1 MRLRFKLT
9 LQSTLIFALTLAI
22 VFVGTYVI
30 VKQHTTNIFFNKLTD
45 RALIA
50 GFVYFEK
57 DEATKLNYSKQESIY
72 RVPLVDEIV
81 QVYDTTGKLI
91 FVERGPELPISDK
104 RIREILKKKEVDFY
118 QNDRQ
123 CAGIYYQDN
132 QGDFVIVCSG
142 VNATGQ
148 ERLNNLG
155 ITMICFFFG
164 GIAINLILNAW
175 LSKRTF
181 RPFTEVIDQVN
192 SISADN
198 LHSRLP
204 QQKGSK
210 DDELQKVIGTFNYF
224 LERLEVSVK
233 SQKHFLRHASHELK
247 TPLAALIGEL
257 EVNLQEKRTQEEY
270 QHLLVNLL
278 EDAQHLK
285 AIMEGLLTLSG
296 LGASRNFSVHNI
308 QIDDVLWDVLGKI
321 KITHPRASINVEVLA
336 EQENTDWLLVE
347 GNEVLLSMVLTNLIE
362 NAIKFSDS
370 KPVIV
375 ALDYSEHLQIKIMD
389 QGRGIETEDKERI
402 FDLFYRGGNVNSVAG
417 HGMGLHLTKRILDLH
432 GFQLSYQSVVNEG
445 STFVIDFP

>member
-30 VKQHTTNIFFNKLTD
+30 FKQYTTNIFFNKLTD

-91 FVERGPELPISDK
+91 FVDHGPALAVSEQ
-104 RIREILKKKEVDFY
+104 RVNEIFHKKEVDFY
-118 QNDRQ
+118 QDGRQ

-132 QGDFVIVCSG
+132 QGDFVIISSG
-142 VNATGQ
+142 INVTGQ
-148 ERLNNLG
+148 ERLRNLG

-164 GIAINLILNAW
+164 GIAINFLLNAW

-181 RPFTEVIDQVN
+181 RPFTEVINQVN
-192 SISADN
+192 SITAEN
-198 LHSRLP
+198 LHLRLP
-204 QQKGSK
+204 QQNGSK
-210 DDELQKVIGTFNYF
+210 EDELQKVIATFNYF

-233 SQKHFLRHASHELK
+233 SQKHFLKHASHELK

-257 EVNLQEKRTQEEY
+257 QVNLQEKRTEEEY

-278 EDAQHLK
+278 DDAQHLK

-296 LGASRNFSVHNI
+296 LESNRTFPIHKI
-308 QIDDVLWDVLGKI
+308 QMDDVLWDVLGKI
-321 KITHPRASINVEVLA
+321 KITHPHSIITVEVVA
-336 EQENTDWLLVE
+336 EQEDTNWLIVE

-362 NAIKFSDS
+362 NAIKFS
-370 KPVIV
+370 KNEPVVI
-375 ALDYSEHLQIKIMD
+375 ALNYTRHLQISIKD
-389 QGRGIETEDKERI
+389 QGIGIIHEDKDRI
-402 FDLFYRGGNVNSVAG
+402 FDLFYRGTNVNAVTG

-432 GFQLSYQSVVNEG
+432 GFHLSYQSVINQG
-445 STFVIDFP
+445 STFVIDFS